1 MSGTAD
7 DATKAAYAMDKNQDS
22 LLGSKSGA
30 GRPKSFA
37 SFEAGF
43 EDTEAHGPEEYKT
56 PTKKNKVQLE
66 TNQKNMKDLI
76 GIMKDRVAS
85 TAVDPIDQGFATME
99 KIDTHKRCIEQDEDH
114 TPKSKAALLQVLKK
128 RKKNVSKR
136 ILELSKEDE
145 EK

>member
-43 EDTEAHGPEEYKT
+43 EDTEAHGPEEYDSHQEKQG
-56 PTKKNKVQLE
+56 PV
-66 TNQKNMKDLI
+66 
-76 GIMKDRVAS
+76 G
-85 TAVDPIDQGFATME
+85 DQ
-99 KIDTHKRCIEQDEDH
+99 
-114 TPKSKAALLQVLKK
+114 P
-128 RKKNVSKR
+128 
-136 ILELSKEDE
+136 E
-145 EK
+145 EHERSHWHYEG